1 MKKIIILSLSVL
13 CYLNVMAQKE
23 TSWWHFGYKAGLNF
37 NSLNNATAS
46 DGTVVPNMPEAIVGP
61 LSTSEGCFT
70 VSTYNGNLL
79 FSSDG
84 STVYDKNGN
93 VMSNGT
99 GLLGGPSSTQ
109 SGIAVP
115 KPGSTT
121 EYYIITVPQD
131 YTAYPNGIRYSIVD
145 ISKNAGLGAVTS
157 KNNVIK
163 SGAVYENI
171 AAVPNSN
178 GKDYWLIHRTLQ
190 TFYVWAITE
199 TGISSTAHQTIASSA
214 IVSSGTVYLGELIV
228 SSDYTKL
235 ASFNWAGCQVISA
248 VFNPSTGLISGI
260 QTQTLPILTYSGT
273 FSPNNQYIY
282 ISSGYNNSIQVYVNT
297 WAKLRAGTAS
307 TFLAYG
313 PSNIKPGIDR
323 RLYGIRTNS
332 AGSANATKHL
342 YVVMNPD
349 AGGTT
354 MKYFPNY
361 LKNSAYLGLPTFA
374 AGFIRIIPKEQPFA
388 CTSHNRTYSVEV
400 DLSGGN
406 APDKLEWYFGDGSAK
421 ITQTVN
427 ASQSKYSQVYSYNNA
442 GIYTIEI
449 TPYKADGT
457 KLTAITMTA
466 NIVNCTLKTNR
477 MTRSDLL
484 NSKQQ

>member
-1 MKKIIILSLSVL
+1 
-13 CYLNVMAQKE
+13 MAQKE

-163 SGAVYENI
+163 SGAVYEL
-171 AAVPNSN
+171 S
-178 GKDYWLIHRTLQ
+178 LIH
-190 TFYVWAITE
+190 I
-199 TGISSTAHQTIASSA
+199 
-214 IVSSGTVYLGELIV
+214 
-228 SSDYTKL
+228 
-235 ASFNWAGCQVISA
+235 
-248 VFNPSTGLISGI
+248 
-260 QTQTLPILTYSGT
+260 
-273 FSPNNQYIY
+273 
-282 ISSGYNNSIQVYVNT
+282 
-297 WAKLRAGTAS
+297 
-307 TFLAYG
+307 
-313 PSNIKPGIDR
+313 
-323 RLYGIRTNS
+323 
-332 AGSANATKHL
+332 
-342 YVVMNPD
+342 
-349 AGGTT
+349 
-354 MKYFPNY
+354 
-361 LKNSAYLGLPTFA
+361 
-374 AGFIRIIPKEQPFA
+374 
-388 CTSHNRTYSVEV
+388 
-400 DLSGGN
+400 
-406 APDKLEWYFGDGSAK
+406 
-421 ITQTVN
+421 
-427 ASQSKYSQVYSYNNA
+427 
-442 GIYTIEI
+442 
-449 TPYKADGT
+449 
-457 KLTAITMTA
+457 
-466 NIVNCTLKTNR
+466 
-477 MTRSDLL
+477 
-484 NSKQQ
+484 